1 MANVFNIQRCA
12 RPAAEK
18 VASCP
23 RALMRGELLALVS
36 MAEER
41 DDRGGDRRDGGC
53 ATGF

>member
-1 MANVFNIQRCA
+1 MADVFNIQRCA
-12 RPAAEK
+12 RPAAEE

-23 RALMRGELLALVS
+23 RALMRGEMLALVS

-41 DDRGGDRRDGGC
+41 DNRGADSRTGGC